1 MKVNVRVKGEGKPY
15 ARPFAPLPTVHVVHV
30 HTNWPV
36 TPAQWHPM
44 RVCLAEFICSE
55 CGGRWPDEK
64 TRFCPH
70 CGAKM
75 R

>member
-1 MKVNVRVKGEGKPY
+1 MKVTVRVKGQTPPP
-15 ARPFAPLPTVHVVHV
+15 ARETAPLPVIHVVHV

-36 TPAQWHPM
+36 APARWQPM
-44 RVCLAEFICSE
+44 LAYPIEFICSE
-55 CGGRWPDEK
+55 CGELWPDEK

-70 CGAKM
+70 CGAGM

>member
-1 MKVNVRVKGEGKPY
+1 MKVKVRVKNWSYTPVKVST
-15 ARPFAPLPTVHVVHV
+15 PLPTVHVVHV

-36 TPAQWHPM
+36 APARWRPM
-44 RVCLAEFICSE
+44 RPYPTEFICSE
-55 CGGRWPDEK
+55 CGELWPDEK

-70 CGAKM
+70 CGARM

>member
-1 MKVNVRVKGEGKPY
+1 MKVIVRVKGEEKFN
-15 ARPFAPLPTVHVVHV
+15 ARAFTPLPVVHVVHV

-36 TPAQWHPM
+36 APAQWRPM
-44 RVCLAEFICSE
+44 QAYPTEFICSE
-55 CGGRWPDEK
+55 CGELWPDEK